1 MISTFN
7 YKEGRKGNKQHTT
20 GKQYSCYTDLQNKH
34 NGTACVL
41 ILTTPIAPLLTGHLW
56 GYCTSN
62 AMTTF
67 DRRSIPRILEVCFG
81 VSLYKI

>member
-1 MISTFN
+1 MISALELQGG
-7 YKEGRKGNKQHTT
+7 KENEYHTT

-34 NGTACVL
+34 DGTVWVP
-41 ILTTPIAPLLTGHLW
+41 ILTAPLAPLLTGHLW

-67 DRRSIPRILEVCFG
+67 DRQSVPGILQVRSG
-81 VSLYKI
+81 VPLHKI